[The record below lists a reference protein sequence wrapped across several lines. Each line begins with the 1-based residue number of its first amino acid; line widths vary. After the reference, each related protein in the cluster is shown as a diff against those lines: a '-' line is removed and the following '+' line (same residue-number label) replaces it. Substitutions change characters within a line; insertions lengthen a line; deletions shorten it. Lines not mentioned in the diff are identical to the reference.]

1 MGHFGFEY
9 WMFTFCIYCM
19 LGWIQ
24 ESAIESLYHKRPI
37 NRGFLKGPYIPI
49 YGVGGIALLFICEP
63 FKDNGFAVFF
73 VAMISCTALEYF
85 TGWMMETVFGK
96 QFWDY
101 SMLKLTYKNRI
112 SLVSSL
118 FWGVMGL
125 FVTYVISGATQ
136 YVLTHLPYQFICIT
150 AAVISLMMTVDFFI
164 TARRLID
171 RKKISKTFSLSN
183 ISAHIGALAKRRSH
197 FDDSTINTEND
208 YSEEEDFDDRFE

>member
-49 YGVGGIALLFICEP
+49 YGVGGLALLFICEP
-63 FKDNGFAVFF
+63 FKDNGFFVFL
-73 VAMISCTALEYF
+73 VAMVSCTALEYF
-85 TGWMMETVFGK
+85 TGWLMETVFGK

-101 SMLKLTYKNRI
+101 SMFKLVYKNRI

-125 FVTYVISGATQ
+125 FVTYVVSGATQ
-136 YVLTHLPYQFICIT
+136 YVLSHLPYQFICIT
-150 AAVISLMMTVDFFI
+150 GAVISLMMTVDFFI

-183 ISAHIGALAKRRSH
+183 ISAHIGALAKRRCH
-197 FDDSTINTEND
+197 FDDSSINTDND
-208 YSEEEDFDDRFE
+208 YSDEENFDDRFE